1 MEPSFP
7 CRGANP
13 RFAVAQR
20 VAPKGMLVSLGLV
33 ASVCGDARL
42 QRMLYLAHVNRAVNP
57 RVHLLLVADNLAP
70 SSSNIDPG
78 AVFDPEPAAVAAYMG

>member
-1 MEPSFP
+1 
-7 CRGANP
+7 
-13 RFAVAQR
+13 
-20 VAPKGMLVSLGLV
+20 MLVSLGLV

-78 AVFDPEPAAVAAYMG
+78 AVFDPEPAAVAASIAPDPVLCKCPRGETMHLH